1 MLKTAFDLL
10 WRYLRFYSLSYFG
23 TLVILIWQ
31 SLLKFVKVC
40 LNRRPGTSGLNWGHN
55 SGFIQK
61 VKLHFQASGFMP
73 THTDF
78 ERNSQTPSSPS
89 KSNSHPL
96 QQGRRSSNPRKLPD
110 ILFLSSWKKEASII
124 SKSILSSLFLSIEW
138 RSKIVAQ
145 DLILLRSRAH

>member
-23 TLVILIWQ
+23 TLHYNVILIWQ

-78 ERNSQTPSSPS
+78 ERNSQTPSFPS

-96 QQGRRSSNPRKLPD
+96 QRGRRSSIPRKLQRSINFCWMIFNHFWLLF
-110 ILFLSSWKKEASII
+110 ILEVDVGSACRKG
-124 SKSILSSLFLSIEW
+124 
-138 RSKIVAQ
+138 SKIQWLA
-145 DLILLRSRAH
+145 LL